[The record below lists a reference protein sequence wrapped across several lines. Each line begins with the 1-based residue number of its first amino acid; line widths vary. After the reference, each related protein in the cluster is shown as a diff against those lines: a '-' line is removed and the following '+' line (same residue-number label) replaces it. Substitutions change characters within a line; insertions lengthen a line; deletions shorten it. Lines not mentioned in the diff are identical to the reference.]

1 MIEITNNQLR
11 DFCSWFAARHR
22 ATAPMSVIATCM
34 CGKFHTYTKVAETLV
49 KRCVRLKLIR
59 KEGDNGT
66 VTA

>member
-1 MIEITNNQLR
+1 MIEITDKQLK

-22 ATAPMSVIATCM
+22 VTAPVSVIATCM
-34 CGKFHTYTKVAETLV
+34 CGKFHTYTQHADKLV

-66 VTA
+66 VSV